1 MDEHGIGCVLMAAG
15 ASSRFGADKLSAKL
29 GGVSLLRRAA
39 LAVPAERL
47 GSVALVT
54 ARKEG
59 LELADEFGFIPVI
72 NTEPERGASLTVRL
86 GLEAVRP
93 CAAALFMTADQ
104 PLLRRETVARL
115 IDAWLERPEH
125 IAALAHGGV
134 RGNPCL
140 FPERYFTELLALEG
154 DCGGSAVIRR
164 HPEALLLVEAPAE
177 ELADVDTARDLAEL
191 ASDIR

>member
-1 MDEHGIGCVLMAAG
+1 MAAG
-15 ASSRFGADKLSAKL
+15 ASSRFGGDKLSAEL

-54 ARKEG
+54 ARREG
-59 LELADEFGFIPVI
+59 LSLAEEFGFTPVI
-72 NTEPERGASLTVRL
+72 NAEPERGASLTVRL

-115 IDAWLERPEH
+115 IDA
-125 IAALAHGGV
+125 
-134 RGNPCL
+134 
-140 FPERYFTELLALEG
+140 
-154 DCGGSAVIRR
+154 
-164 HPEALLLVEAPAE
+164 
-177 ELADVDTARDLAEL
+177 
-191 ASDIR
+191 

>member
-1 MDEHGIGCVLMAAG
+1 M
-15 ASSRFGADKLSAKL
+15 
-29 GGVSLLRRAA
+29 
-39 LAVPAERL
+39 
-47 GSVALVT
+47 
-54 ARKEG
+54 
-59 LELADEFGFIPVI
+59 
-72 NTEPERGASLTVRL
+72 RL
-86 GLEAVRP
+86 GLKAVRP

-115 IDAWLERPEH
+115 IDAWLEQPER

-140 FPERYFTELLALEG
+140 FPARFFPELLALEG
-154 DCGGSAVIRR
+154 DRGGSAVIRR

-191 ASDIR
+191 AGL

>member
-15 ASSRFGADKLSAKL
+15 ASSRFGGDKLSAEL

-54 ARKEG
+54 ARREG
-59 LELADEFGFIPVI
+59 LSLAEEFGFTPVI
-72 NTEPERGASLTVRL
+72 NAEPERGASLTVRL

-104 PLLRRETVARL
+104 PLLRRETVSRL
-115 IDAWLERPEH
+115 IDAWLEQPER

-140 FPERYFTELLALEG
+140 FPARFFPELLALEG
-154 DCGGSAVIRR
+154 DRGGSAVIRR

-191 ASDIR
+191 AGL

>member
-1 MDEHGIGCVLMAAG
+1 MAAG
-15 ASSRFGADKLSAKL
+15 ASSRFGGDKLSAEL

-47 GSVALVT
+47 SSVALVT
-54 ARKEG
+54 ARREG
-59 LELADEFGFIPVI
+59 LALAEEFGFTPVI
-72 NTEPERGASLTVRL
+72 NAEPERGASLTVRL
-86 GLEAVRP
+86 GLKAVRP

-115 IDAWLERPEH
+115 IDAWLEQPER

-140 FPERYFTELLALEG
+140 FPARFFPELLALEG
-154 DCGGSAVIRR
+154 DRGGRYHQHRLAAEKRSNALQSAASPLKIR
-164 HPEALLLVEAPAE
+164 V
-177 ELADVDTARDLAEL
+177 T
-191 ASDIR
+191 